1 MGKHTKVPLS
11 SIKALT
17 FHAGRKSTARRTKPE
32 PQLTC
37 VAGPCRYAPDVVQCV
52 NTGDD
57 GTGPQW
63 KCEAD
68 LVDGVKFGPLE
79 VVCEGW
85 SRAGD
90 TNVLAGS
97 CGLEYELVGAPR
109 YPGAKVY
116 HSREATKP
124 GYTGVDYFLFGVY
137 AAVGFWLVRKLL
149 RSFGGSSG
157 PARRPPGG
165 GGGSWFPPWGGG
177 WGGGGGGGGGG
188 GPSSWG
194 TPPPPYQRYPKPTDP
209 SSSSN
214 SGPGFWSGVAAG
226 AAGAGV
232 YNWATRPAAPPQ
244 PQEPPIARATYN
256 PPPTQGATTARYD
269 AQDAPGPSRRATGY
283 GGTRTR

>member
-17 FHAGRKSTARRTKPE
+17 LHAGRKGTARRTKPE

-37 VAGPCRYAPDVVQCV
+37 VAGPCRYAPDVVQCTQ
-52 NTGDD
+52 TGFD
-57 GTGPQW
+57 GTSAQW

-68 LVDGVKFGPLE
+68 LADGVRFGALE

-109 YPGAKVY
+109 FPGAKVY
-116 HSREATKP
+116 RSQEATTAE
-124 GYTGVDYFLFGVY
+124 GYTGLDYFLFAVY
-137 AAVGFWLVRKLL
+137 AAVAVWLVRKVL
-149 RSFGGSSG
+149 RGLGLFGSG
-157 PARRPPGG
+157 GGAARRPSPRGG
-165 GGGSWFPPWGGG
+165 GSSWFPPW
-177 WGGGGGGGGGG
+177 GGGGGGGGG
-188 GPSSWG
+188 GPSPPWG
-194 TPPPPYQRYPKPTDP
+194 SPPPPYQRYPKPDP
-209 SSSSN
+209 SPPAAQSSS

-232 YNWATRPAAPPQ
+232 YNWATRPSAARNLHD
-244 PQEPPIARATYN
+244 EPIPRATYT
-256 PPPTQGATTARYD
+256 PPLTTARYD
-269 AQDAPGPSRRATGY
+269 AEDAPGPSRRAAGY

>member
-1 MGKHTKVPLS
+1 MGKHTKVALG

-17 FHAGRKSTARRTKPE
+17 FHAGRRGTARRGKPE

-37 VAGPCRYAPDVVQCV
+37 VAGPCKYAPDVVQCV

-68 LVDGVKFGPLE
+68 LAEGVRFGPLE

-85 SRAGD
+85 ARAGD

-97 CGLEYELVGAPR
+97 CSLEYELVGAPR
-109 YPGAKVY
+109 HPGAKVY
-116 HSREATKP
+116 RSQDALKAP
-124 GYTGVDYFLFGVY
+124 GYTGTDYFLFAVY
-137 AAVGFWLVRKLL
+137 AAVAIWLLRKLF
-149 RSFGGSSG
+149 RGAAGAGGT
-157 PARRPPGG
+157 RPPPRA
-165 GGGSWFPPWGGG
+165 GGSWFPPWGGG
-177 WGGGGGGGGGG
+177 WGGGGGGGGQ
-188 GPSSWG
+188 PPWG
-194 TPPPPYQRYPKPTDP
+194 TPPPPYARHAKPDAP
-209 SSSSN
+209 S

-232 YNWATRPAAPPQ
+232 YNWATARGQ
-244 PQEPPIARATYN
+244 PRQEPPIARATYT
-256 PPPTQGATTARYD
+256 PPVQTARYD
-269 AQDAPGPSRRATGY
+269 AQGEAGPSRRATGY